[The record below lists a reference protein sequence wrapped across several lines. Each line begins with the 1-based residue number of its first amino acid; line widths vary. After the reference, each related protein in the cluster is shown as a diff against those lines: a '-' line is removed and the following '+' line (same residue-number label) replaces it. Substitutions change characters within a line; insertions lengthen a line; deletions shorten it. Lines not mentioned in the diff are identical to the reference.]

1 MEHRKLTGARLRS
14 AGYDPRQQRL
24 EILFGD
30 RSMRVYKGV
39 PDEVWRRLL
48 ASPNPGSYFDDR
60 IAEEYPSEPASPGG
74 AEQARSRLDD
84 LFGGTAPPPGPKT

>member
-14 AGYDPRQQRL
+14 AGYDARLQRL
-24 EILFGD
+24 ELVFGD

-60 IAEEYPSEPASPGG
+60 IAEESPSEPASG
-74 AEQARSRLDD
+74 ASQDQARSKLDD
-84 LFGGTAPPPGPKT
+84 LFGAPTPPPDPPS

>member
-14 AGYDPRQQRL
+14 AGYDARQQRL
-24 EILFGD
+24 EIVFGD
-30 RSMRVYKGV
+30 HSMRIYKGV

-60 IAEEYPSEPASPGG
+60 IAEEYPNEPAS
-74 AEQARSRLDD
+74 AASQDQARSKLDD
-84 LFGGTAPPPGPKT
+84 LFGTPTPPPDRPS